1 LGNEEQRQRESGR
14 HRRERFLRTKPRL
27 FRLIA
32 ILLLI
37 LPANRIVS
45 GQTESISP
53 ATPIPDAPVPIIK
66 HENSKSG
73 PCRVIP
79 KNETAG
85 KAITSTGSSFLAA
98 VANFP
103 PLEAPS
109 QTAVSHTPPPPLSPQ
124 DLPPCPPMPLINFFQ
139 RFINGPEVKP
149 LTPREK
155 ARLAVKNLLDP
166 FNAVT
171 ILGNAAI
178 EVGSNSHSP
187 YGPGFHG
194 FEEVVG
200 VSYSEDLTGEFFGTF
215 LIPSVFHQDP
225 HYHRMPN
232 ATIKRRILHAVAQV
246 VWTQGDNGKGMLN
259 YADLL
264 GFPIDAEIANLYV
277 PGEKTNLPSTAT
289 RVTTGWALAPTDNFI
304 TEFLPDLAKRIHIR
318 IVLVQEIINQ
328 VARTEPAGGP

>member
-1 LGNEEQRQRESGR
+1 M
-14 HRRERFLRTKPRL
+14 
-27 FRLIA
+27 
-32 ILLLI
+32 
-37 LPANRIVS
+37 
-45 GQTESISP
+45 
-53 ATPIPDAPVPIIK
+53 PDAPLPVIK
-66 HENSKSG
+66 HENSKAG

-85 KAITSTGSSFLAA
+85 KVITATGSSFLAA
-98 VANFP
+98 VAGFP
-103 PLEAPS
+103 PIEVAA
-109 QTAVSHTPPPPLSPQ
+109 QAAVSAAHPANLPPQ
-124 DLPPCPPMPLINFFQ
+124 DLPPCAPMPLINFFE

-155 ARLAVKNLLDP
+155 ARLAVKNMLDP

-194 FEEVVG
+194 FAKVVG
-200 VSYSEDLTGEFFGTF
+200 VSYSEDTTGEFFGTF

-225 HYHRMPN
+225 HYHRMPQ
-232 ATIKRRILHAVAQV
+232 ASIKRRILHAVAQV
-246 VWTQGDNGKGMLN
+246 GWTQGDNGKGMLN

-277 PGEKTNLPSTAT
+277 PGEKTNLPSTAI

-304 TEFLPDLAKRIHIR
+304 TEFLPDLARRIHVR

-328 VARTEPAGGP
+328 VARTGPAGGT